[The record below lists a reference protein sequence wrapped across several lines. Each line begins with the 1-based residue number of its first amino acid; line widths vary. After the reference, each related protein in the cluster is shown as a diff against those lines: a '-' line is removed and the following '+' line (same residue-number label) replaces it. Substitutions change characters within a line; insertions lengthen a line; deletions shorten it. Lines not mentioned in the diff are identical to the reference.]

1 MSPPAE
7 RSTDGPSVATA
18 DPTLGAGCRVLIVED
33 EPTLAANLHEYL
45 SRRGF
50 EVDLARDGE
59 AALRRLEAQPFDAV
73 VLDLGL
79 PRRSGTEVLDALRRL
94 LGVAAPVLVLT
105 ARDALGD
112 KLDAFGLGAD
122 DYLVKPVALAEV
134 AARLAALHRRARGEV
149 IDDDRVAGPLRLD
162 RRHREVRVGER
173 VLRLMP
179 MSMRLLERLMREPG
193 RIVSRAELEAALWPD
208 DLPDGDPLRGQ
219 IHLLRR
225 ALAGADFHGLETVH
239 GVGWRIA
246 TAEPLAR

>member
-1 MSPPAE
+1 MAAATDPEVPTQSRAE
-7 RSTDGPSVATA
+7 A
-18 DPTLGAGCRVLIVED
+18 DRALGTGCRVLIVED
-33 EPTLAANLHEYL
+33 EPTLAANLHEFL

-50 EVDLARDGE
+50 EVDLAHDGD
-59 AALRRLEAQPFDAV
+59 AALVRLQSQTVDAV

-79 PRRSGTEVLDALRRL
+79 PRRSGMQVLDALRRS

-112 KLDAFGLGAD
+112 KLDALGLGAD

-134 AARLAALHRRARGEV
+134 AARLAALHRRVRGEV
-149 IDDDRVAGPLRLD
+149 VDDERVVGPLRLD
-162 RRHREVRVGER
+162 RRRRAVTVDDRP
-173 VLRLMP
+173 LRLMP

-193 RIVSRAELEAALWPD
+193 RVVPRAELEMALWPD

-219 IHLLRR
+219 VHLLRR
-225 ALAGADFHGLETVH
+225 ALVAAGFHGLETVH

-246 TAEPLAR
+246 VPPAP

>member
-1 MSPPAE
+1 M
-7 RSTDGPSVATA
+7 
-18 DPTLGAGCRVLIVED
+18 LIVED
-33 EPTLAANLHEYL
+33 EPTLATNLHEFL

-50 EVDLARDGE
+50 EVDLAGDGA
-59 AALRRLEAQPFDAV
+59 AALARLAAQTFDAI

-79 PRRSGTEVLDALRRL
+79 PRLPGTEVLDGLRRA
-94 LGVAAPVLVLT
+94 LGVATPVLVLT

-112 KLDAFGLGAD
+112 KIDAFGLGAD

-149 IDDDRVAGPLRLD
+149 VDDVRVAGTLRLD
-162 RRHREVRVGER
+162 RRRREVRVGDAP
-173 VLRLMP
+173 LRLMP

-193 RIVSRAELEAALWPD
+193 RVVPRSELEAALWRD

-225 ALAGADFHGLETVH
+225 ALVGAGFSGLETVH

-246 TAEPLAR
+246 APQPR

>member
-1 MSPPAE
+1 MTTQADL
-7 RSTDGPSVATA
+7 RVAAQGQAAA
-18 DPTLGAGCRVLIVED
+18 DRALGAGCRVLLVED
-33 EPTLAANLHEYL
+33 EPTLAANLHEFL

-50 EVDLARDGE
+50 EVDLAHDGD
-59 AALRRLEAQPFDAV
+59 AALVRLRSQTVDAV

-79 PRRSGTEVLDALRRL
+79 PRRSGMQVLDAMRRS

-112 KLDAFGLGAD
+112 KLDALGLGAD

-149 IDDDRVAGPLRLD
+149 VDDERVAGALRLD
-162 RRHREVRVGER
+162 RRHHEVKVGER
-173 VLRLMP
+173 ALRLMP

-193 RIVSRAELEAALWPD
+193 RVVPRAELEAALWPD

-219 IHLLRR
+219 VHLLRR
-225 ALAGADFHGLETVH
+225 ALATAGFHGLETVY

-246 TAEPLAR
+246 VPPPP